1 VLGAAPASKPSGDTI
16 AGGTAGQ
23 LAQADSASAK
33 QQAPAKVASQHA
45 VDSDELKQTL
55 NASRARSSTPSS
67 AAAERPVDREREVA
81 QLRQALA
88 TAQGQERAR
97 LLRRLCDALDALGR
111 PREAD
116 AACDTVVREFPAS
129 EEAKSAL
136 ERLKVRAAEQR

>member
-1 VLGAAPASKPSGDTI
+1 MKAAATPKPKPARRTAAPSDDDEAREELEGGVAGGVVGGVVGGVLG
-16 AGGTAGQ
+16 
-23 LAQADSASAK
+23 
-33 QQAPAKVASQHA
+33 
-45 VDSDELKQTL
+45 
-55 NASRARSSTPSS
+55 SSTPSS
-67 AAAERPVDREREVA
+67 PAEPAIDREREVA

-111 PREAD
+111 TREAD
-116 AACDTVVREFPAS
+116 SACDTVIREFPAS